1 MNNYQSLQSLADEY
15 QAAHGVNVADLAD
28 LGRRYERRQQYEI
41 LDIAAVATDVSADSI
56 LNLGLEPE
64 SDPLIAEAFRLQ
76 YPDAD
81 PISPDDSTERLE
93 GLANG
98 IKGKYFELLV
108 ADHLNRG
115 ESLGEL
121 TLELG
126 QIAQIADS
134 PTQAG
139 WDLQI
144 VNEDDGSVIEVLQLK
159 ATDSMSYVKSALI
172 NYPNIRVVAPS
183 EIDGVAE
190 EILQTN
196 ISDAD
201 LEDAV
206 HKYVGESSEDTITDV
221 LHRGAEWAF
230 DAVPVIPAV
239 LVAITE
245 GRNVLVGRSS
255 MEEALRRGARRMGK
269 AVTFSTLGAT
279 IGALHTGL
287 LSVPVTVGARI
298 AWSRVANR
306 IAMGEFLELKT
317 RQIRVLTVQQGRA
330 S

>member
-1 MNNYQSLQSLADEY
+1 MHDHHTLQSLAAEYPAADETEL
-15 QAAHGVNVADLAD
+15 NDLAKK
-28 LGRRYERRQQYEI
+28 YERRQQYEI

-76 YPDAD
+76 YPHAD
-81 PISPDDSTERLE
+81 PISPDDSLERLE

-121 TLELG
+121 TLGPG

-139 WDLQI
+139 WDVQI
-144 VNEDDGSVIEVLQLK
+144 VNEDDGSVIEELQLK
-159 ATDSMSYVKSALI
+159 ATDSMSYIKSALTE
-172 NYPNIRVVAPS
+172 YPDIRVVALS
-183 EIDGVAE
+183 DIDGVAE

-201 LEDAV
+201 LEDAA
-206 HKYVGESSEDTITDV
+206 HQYVGESSEDAVTDV
-221 LHRGAEWAF
+221 LHQGAEWAF
-230 DAVPVIPAV
+230 DATPVIPAI

-245 GRNVLVGRSS
+245 GKSVFVGRSS
-255 MEEALRRGARRMGK
+255 MDEALRRGARRM
-269 AVTFSTLGAT
+269 ARAAAFSTLGAT
-279 IGALHTGL
+279 IAALHAGL
-287 LSVPVTVGARI
+287 LSVPATAAARI
-298 AWSRVANR
+298 AWNRVANR
-306 IAMGEFLELKT
+306 IAMGELLELKA
-317 RQIRVLTVQQGRA
+317 RQIRVLTTQRGQGG
-330 S
+330 

>member
-1 MNNYQSLQSLADEY
+1 MHDHHTLQSLAAEY
-15 QAAHGVNVADLAD
+15 SAAEETELNDLAKK
-28 LGRRYERRQQYEI
+28 YERRQQYEI

-76 YPDAD
+76 YPHAD
-81 PISPDDSTERLE
+81 PISPDDSLERLE

-121 TLELG
+121 TLGPG

-139 WDLQI
+139 WDVQI
-144 VNEDDGSVIEVLQLK
+144 VNEDDGSVIEELQLK
-159 ATDSMSYVKSALI
+159 ATDSMSYIKSALTK
-172 NYPNIRVVAPS
+172 YPEIRVVAPS
-183 EIDGVAE
+183 DIDGVAE
-190 EILQTN
+190 QILQTN

-206 HKYVGESSEDTITDV
+206 HQYVGESSEDAVTDV
-221 LHRGAEWAF
+221 LHQGVEWAF
-230 DAVPVIPAV
+230 DAIPVIPAIV
-239 LVAITE
+239 VAITE
-245 GRNVLVGRSS
+245 GRSVFVGRSS
-255 MEEALRRGARRMGK
+255 MEEALRRGAGRM
-269 AVTFSTLGAT
+269 ARAAAFSTLGAT

-287 LSVPVTVGARI
+287 LSVPATAAARI
-298 AWSRVANR
+298 AWNRVANR
-306 IAMGEFLELKT
+306 IAMGELLELKT
-317 RQIRVLTVQQGRA
+317 RQIRVLTTQQGQGG
-330 S
+330 